1 MERQSK
7 GKLLSFIDDLQSIVN
22 SEEKSVYERI
32 KKDSFYSIYDEI
44 SSIREY
50 VESLKCLIFDRVI
63 YSTDRQAINIK
74 EFNEINDCLNK
85 EFNSIEEFIDDN
97 LPELYDKNATTF
109 MEIYFNIESG
119 LSAIY
124 RTIMDL

>member
-1 MERQSK
+1 MERQAK

-50 VESLKCLIFDRVI
+50 VESVKRLVFNRVVSLT
-63 YSTDRQAINIK
+63 YKREINIK

-109 MEIYFNIESG
+109 MEIYFHIESG

>member
-63 YSTDRQAINIK
+63 FSTDRQAINIK

-109 MEIYFNIESG
+109 MEIYFHIESG
-119 LSAIY
+119 LSTIY

>member
-1 MERQSK
+1 MERESK
-7 GKLLSFIDDLQSIVN
+7 GKLLSFIDDLESIVN
-22 SEEKSVYERI
+22 SEEKVVCKRI
-32 KKDSFYSIYDEI
+32 KKDSFYSIYDVI

-50 VESLKCLIFDRVI
+50 VESIKYLVFDRVI

-85 EFNSIEEFIDDN
+85 EFNSIEEFIEDN
-97 LPELYDKNATTF
+97 LPELYDRNATTF
-109 MEIYFNIESG
+109 MEIYFHIESS

-124 RTIMDL
+124 RIIMDL

>member
-7 GKLLSFIDDLQSIVN
+7 GKLLSFISDLESIVN
-22 SEEKSVYERI
+22 SEEKSVCERI
-32 KKDSFYSIYDEI
+32 KKDSFYSIYDVI
-44 SSIREY
+44 SGIREY

-97 LPELYDKNATTF
+97 LPELYDRNTTSF
-109 MEIYFNIESG
+109 MEIYFHIESG
-119 LSAIY
+119 LEEIY
-124 RTIMDL
+124 LTIMDL

>member
-74 EFNEINDCLNK
+74 EFNEINDCLNIQ
-85 EFNSIEEFIDDN
+85 FNLIEEFIDDI

-109 MEIYFNIESG
+109 MEIYFYIESG
-119 LSAIY
+119 LESIFK
-124 RTIMDL
+124 TIWEL